1 MKASNQKVRTAEF
14 LKFLGIL
21 LGSILLTSTLLY
33 SNLRFPQSENQ
44 RLQEEIEVLEAE
56 LIASR
61 NREIQMAALIKYIDS
76 AYTMIQDLSRSE
88 MELIQLQTQGLAG
101 EFEKSEKLNAINFKV
116 IDIKRLIQNFAQ
128 AERDTFGII
137 LTENLNNQVKNKVVN
152 LYDVI
157 LREKELKRT
166 AILGNDEQENAEL
179 AALNEMLEQKEQQ
192 IQNQQVQ
199 MQFENQQQQ
208 LSSNLQQAQSS
219 LTSCQ
224 SSLTAAKGKLIRAK
238 SFLSQEYPNV
248 QFISEDILAKTNQL
262 SGLIV
267 QIRGYGDKG
276 DKAKMEQLVAEYNQM
291 ADQLQRLASNMSG
304 LTLQL
309 E

>member
-44 RLQEEIEVLEAE
+44 RLQDEIDALEAE
-56 LIASR
+56 LIAST

-101 EFEKSEKLNAINFKV
+101 EFGKSEKLNAINFKV
-116 IDIKRLIQNFAQ
+116 VDIKRLLQNFAQ
-128 AERDTFGII
+128 AERDTVGII
-137 LTENLNNQVKNKVVN
+137 MTENLNSQVKNKVVN
-152 LYDVI
+152 LYDAI

-179 AALNEMLEQKEQQ
+179 VALNDMLEQKEQQ
-192 IQNQQVQ
+192 IQNQQMQ

-208 LSSNLQQAQSS
+208 LSSNLQQVQDG
-219 LTSCQ
+219 LISCQ
-224 SSLTAAKGKLIRAK
+224 SSLTAAQGKLIRAK
-238 SFLSQEYPNV
+238 SFLSQEYPNI
-248 QFISEDILAKTNQL
+248 QFISENILAKTNQL
-262 SGLIV
+262 SGLIA

-276 DKAKMEQLVAEYNQM
+276 DKVKMEQLITEFNQI

-304 LTLQL
+304 MTPQL

>member
-101 EFEKSEKLNAINFKV
+101 EFEKSEKLNAITFKV

>member
-304 LTLQL
+304 LTPQL